1 VVELTDEEATM
12 ILPEIRYFQFIP
24 KEKVKIWKV
33 YKKKDEIEMKEK
45 EMKPGERGRGEVK

>member
-1 VVELTDEEATM
+1 MVELTDEEATM